1 MKAVTKSELA
11 QMAGVSMGTLS
22 AWIKSIEGEA
32 YKAYEA
38 EWKTGS
44 TGCVTLYGYIVQQE
58 FAELA

>member
-1 MKAVTKSELA
+1 MKNKT
-11 QMAGVSMGTLS
+11 
-22 AWIKSIEGEA
+22 GEA

-58 FAELA
+58 FAKLA

>member
-22 AWIKSIEGEA
+22 AWIKSIEGDL
-32 YKAYEA
+32 KAMGYRR
-38 EWKTGS
+38 KTGS

-58 FAELA
+58 FAKLA